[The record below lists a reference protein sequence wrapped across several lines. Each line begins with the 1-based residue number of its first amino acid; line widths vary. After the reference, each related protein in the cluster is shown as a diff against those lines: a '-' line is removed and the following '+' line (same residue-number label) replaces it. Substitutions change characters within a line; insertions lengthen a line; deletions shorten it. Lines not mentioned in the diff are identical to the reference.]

1 MYGLQIGSG
10 NGLPARAA
18 SLPHFGSPSGQFEVD
33 SIPPV
38 DGRARPCQH
47 VVRDMGIA
55 QCRLDDL
62 VAHELLNDPK
72 IYAHLDEAG
81 GTGVTEG
88 MKDELPSPER
98 PIATLALFQA

>member
-1 MYGLQIGSG
+1 MDSRSALATGCPRERLACPTSV
-10 NGLPARAA
+10 P
-18 SLPHFGSPSGQFEVD
+18 PPGQFEVD